1 MQLTTQKKWLTII
14 EQQKQSDLTILQFCR
29 QLDISPS
36 TFYQRKRELTTLNQ
50 SSALFIK
57 AQVTQTVEVEA
68 QLEPVCLMLG
78 KAKLTFPLQ
87 TTSQYLAALINE
99 LSL

>member
-1 MQLTTQKKWLTII
+1 MQATTQQKWLTII

-29 QLDISPS
+29 QLNISPS
-36 TFYQRKRELTTLNQ
+36 TFYQRKRELTTPNQ
-50 SSALFIK
+50 SSASFIK

-68 QLEPVCLMLG
+68 QLEPICLTLG

-87 TTSQYLAALINE
+87 TTPQYLAAFINE